1 MIACGGKCLIQ
12 EGVPPKRS
20 EGGECG
26 SKDPSQANTYTSFIP
41 LEYYTL
47 FNYICV
53 YYISMP
59 VYYPGYPY
67 PYLAQS
73 YVSLSNLSPG
83 DFVIMDKVDATT
95 IKVKKDLVDPY
106 NLIGGFVV
114 DSCVIGGTVK
124 VYPLNVVN
132 NALAGLVIGTDYYA
146 DPLVAGGITSI
157 LPTGTAV
164 IQKLGTAISATELD
178 TQYFELIQ
186 GSGGGGGTNSNVLI
200 DGGTFIAPSDNTL
213 IDAGIF

>member
-1 MIACGGKCLIQ
+1 M
-12 EGVPPKRS
+12 PP
-20 EGGECG
+20 
-26 SKDPSQANTYTSFIP
+26 YF
-41 LEYYTL
+41 
-47 FNYICV
+47 
-53 YYISMP
+53 
-59 VYYPGYPY
+59 PGYPY

-106 NLIGGFVV
+106 NLIAGFVV

-146 DPLVAGGITSI
+146 DPLVAGGITSV

-164 IQKLGTAISATELD
+164 IQKLGIAISATELD
-178 TQYFELIQ
+178 TQYFELIE
-186 GSGGGGGTNSNVLI
+186 GSGGGGGGLVCPTSDTLV
-200 DGGTFIAPSDNTL
+200 DGGTFVSPCSNTL
-213 IDAGIF
+213 IDAGSF